1 MRMRLAALLL
11 AETRDFVTRPVAHAA
26 LVFGGL
32 AGDLHHGLV
41 RKADARTPWH
51 KRGTAIANTRQ
62 VSLVSVEELAD
73 VAAALDI
80 PALDPALVGA
90 NGVLADAPGLTATRP
105 GTRLVFPSGAT
116 LFVTE
121 ANPPCRQPGRKL
133 AAAHGRPDLEL
144 AFVEAARGRR
154 GLVALVEREGPVSA
168 GDPIRTI
175 APVRG

>member
-1 MRMRLAALLL
+1 MHLAALLL
-11 AETRDFVTRPVAHAA
+11 ADTSEFTTRPVPEAA
-26 LVFGGL
+26 LVFGGI
-32 AGDLHHGLV
+32 AGDLHHGAT

-51 KRGTAIANTRQ
+51 ERGTPIANTRQ
-62 VSLVSVEELAD
+62 VSLVSQEDLAE

-80 PALDPALVGA
+80 PALDPAHLGA
-90 NGVLADAPGLTATRP
+90 NCVLAGAPGLTAMPP

-133 AAAHGRPDLEL
+133 AAAHARADLEL
-144 AFVEAARGRR
+144 AFVKAARGKR
-154 GLVALVEREGPVSA
+154 GLVALVEREGTIAV
-168 GDPIRTI
+168 GDAIRTI

>member
-1 MRMRLAALLL
+1 MRLAALLL
-11 AETRDFVTRPVAHAA
+11 APGPDFVTRPVAEAA
-26 LVFGGL
+26 LVFGGI
-32 AGDLHHGLV
+32 AGDLHRGLT

-62 VSLVSVEELAD
+62 VSLVSEAELAA

-80 PALDPALVGA
+80 PALDPAHLGA
-90 NGVLADAPGLTATRP
+90 NCVLADAPDLTATAP

-133 AAAHGRPDLEL
+133 AAAHGRRDLEL
-144 AFVEAARGRR
+144 AFVKAARGKR
-154 GLVALVEREGPVSA
+154 GIVALVEREGVIA
-168 GDPIRTI
+168 LGDPIERL